1 MTRKELEDY
10 IFDEYSVEPDY
21 PFRMDDV
28 TCVFRH
34 TDNRKWFGIAMI
46 VPYRTV
52 GINREGSVDILNIK
66 CDPIVMGSLRGKP
79 GFCPAYHMN
88 KDKWITIL
96 LDGSAEKED
105 INALLAMSYNMTAAK
120 IRRGKRNGF
129 LDDSPENCGSVAGGD
144 LRPG

>member
-1 MTRKELEDY
+1 MTRQELIDF

-34 TDNRKWFGIAMI
+34 IDNRKWFGIAMV
-46 VPYRTV
+46 VPYRTI
-52 GINREGSVDILNIK
+52 GINRDGNVDILNIK
-66 CDPIVMGSLRGKP
+66 CDPIMMGSLRVKP

-88 KDKWITIL
+88 KDKWLTIL

-105 INALLAMSYNMTAAK
+105 IIALLAMSYTMTATK
-120 IRRGKRNGF
+120 IRRAKHVPT
-129 LDDSPENCGSVAGGD
+129 DETV
-144 LRPG
+144 

>member
-1 MTRKELEDY
+1 MTRQELIDF
-10 IFDEYSVEPDY
+10 IFDEYSVEPDF

-34 TDNRKWFGIAMI
+34 TDNRKWFGIAMV
-46 VPYRTV
+46 VPYRTIGV
-52 GINREGSVDILNIK
+52 NRDGSVDILNIK
-66 CDPIVMGSLRGKP
+66 CDPIMMGSLRGKP

-105 INALLAMSYNMTAAK
+105 ITVLLAMSYNMTAAK
-120 IRRGKRNGF
+120 IRRAKHVP
-129 LDDSPENCGSVAGGD
+129 DDETV
-144 LRPG
+144 